1 MPKITVGGGASHAD
15 EIVEVAVAPQAGR
28 PEVPSG
34 DGTGE
39 ALPVE
44 AGDDSEAVVDDEPAE
59 VAEQP
64 VAEPAEEPASK
75 ARARRRERLQRGG
88 AATVEGS

>member
-15 EIVEVAVAPQAGR
+15 EIVEVAVVPRASG

-59 VAEQP
+59 VAE
-64 VAEPAEEPASK
+64 EPAPK
-75 ARARRRERLQRGG
+75 ARARRRAG